1 MKTLATL
8 ALGLLLHFTGAAG
21 SGATAGQTLALC
33 ANRASLNERP
43 IRAYFPAEKFYK
55 ATIVFTDGHEAE
67 GLVTLP
73 EKCTDETIRYKE
85 NDDAK
90 AVKYKS
96 EELARL
102 VFPEADGNNV
112 IFERVLAQKGPAT
125 KKTMVLW
132 LRVARRG
139 FATLYFCDVKS
150 AMGTG
155 GGMIVGYDRYWFV
168 KREEEVSAS
177 IVSWQG
183 YGTNEHFFRKKAGE
197 YFKDDAEL
205 AAKIEDKQFKR
216 EDIYK
221 LLDEYNAW
229 KEKNG

>member
-1 MKTLATL
+1 MKALFTLT
-8 ALGLLLHFTGAAG
+8 LGLLL
-21 SGATAGQTLALC
+21 QLAV
-33 ANRASLNERP
+33 S
-43 IRAYFPAEKFYK
+43 AEKFYNAK
-55 ATIVFTDGHEAE
+55 IVFADGHEAE

-73 EKCTDETIRYKE
+73 DKPTDETIRYKE

-90 AVKYKS
+90 AIKYKS
-96 EELARL
+96 EELHRLIFPESDGNSVEYERVMAEKGPHSSKTL
-102 VFPEADGNNV
+102 VF
-112 IFERVLAQKGPAT
+112 
-125 KKTMVLW
+125 W

-155 GGMIVGYDRYWFV
+155 NGMVVGYDRYWFV
-168 KREEEVSAS
+168 MRQGETAAS

-183 YGTNEHFFRKKAGE
+183 YATGEAFYRKRASE

-205 AAKIEDKQFKR
+205 ATKINDKVYKR

-221 LLDEYNAW
+221 AVDEYNKW
-229 KEKNG
+229 KESKG